1 MFPLLFL
8 PFTFLT
14 VFLFLKL
21 TSPREEMVWVRRKM
35 SVKEPTEEPE
45 GGSQERNTV
54 ERIGQMCELF
64 LNQP

>member
-8 PFTFLT
+8 PLTFLT

-35 SVKEPTEEPE
+35 SAKEPTEEPE
-45 GGSQERNTV
+45 RGHRKGIQ
-54 ERIGQMCELF
+54 
-64 LNQP
+64 